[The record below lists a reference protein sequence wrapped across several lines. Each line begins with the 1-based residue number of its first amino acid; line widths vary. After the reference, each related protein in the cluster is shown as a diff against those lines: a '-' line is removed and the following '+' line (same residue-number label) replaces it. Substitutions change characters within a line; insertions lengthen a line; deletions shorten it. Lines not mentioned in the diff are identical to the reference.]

1 MTFLILVE
9 IMSDDKTVST
19 PPRLIPSTRFT
30 LALLVSLALFIQ
42 YAQRVSLSM
51 SIVCMVDKR
60 NINALS
66 TSPSYST
73 RFDNRTSA
81 ISTKYGSQFL
91 KEKQFLWTELQ
102 QQILLGAYWFGY
114 IFTLV
119 PSNSKCVLYYCC
131 FFCFKQ
137 VDGCQSN
144 GVLNERLLLAF
155 CPVLSLQWEYAAST

>member
-1 MTFLILVE
+1 
-9 IMSDDKTVST
+9 MSEDKAEST
-19 PPRLIPSTRFT
+19 PRLIPSTRFT
-30 LALLVSLALFIQ
+30 LALLVSFALFIQ

-73 RFDNRTSA
+73 QFDNRTSA

-91 KEKQFLWTELQ
+91 KDKQFLWTELQ

-119 PSNSKCVLYYCC
+119 PSNSIKHSVILNVFYTTVV

-144 GVLNERLLLAF
+144 GVLNERLLVAF
-155 CPVLSLQWEYAAST
+155 CSVLSLQWEYAAST